1 MDRRGNRQLSES
13 DIRMMETR
21 SFVVGR
27 LSAGEATFEDIVDAA
42 TNRLGVSI
50 GTARGAIWTLAD
62 VGVVNGV
69 TSEKLSLAVPQAPAP
84 TSTPLVETP
93 Q

>member
-1 MDRRGNRQLSES
+1 MDRRGDRQLSES

-21 SFVVGR
+21 SFVMGR
-27 LSAGEATFEDIVDAA
+27 LSAGEATFEDVVDAA
-42 TNRLGVSI
+42 TERLGVSI

-62 VGVVNGV
+62 VGVVNGA
-69 TSEKLSLAVPQAPAP
+69 TSEKLSLAVPENP
-84 TSTPLVETP
+84 TPTPTPLAETP